1 MTWVALTDKGRPLQL
16 VILNAWKK
24 ERLWNCSACLNPSPV
39 LRPFFVARAMSKWK
53 RTLCRGFV
61 QKIRT
66 RMIRMQTV
74 RCDTRLQVHFVQD
87 LFPTD
92 LGGLHHRAICFV
104 EPQAWQESDAWGRHC
119 DVFMSCLQL
128 HLLHVQAHYQ
138 CLGLHVSSQSTF
150 SFFDKAD
157 APGFSQMLE
166 WGNKIGHLASGLCQ
180 FFFEKDWKVTSCV
193 QLPLQP
199 LVVCLVSCWTTRP
212 IQQTLQRLGQQ
223 GDQKCPAWHC
233 WQCESRQYNA

>member
-24 ERLWNCSACLNPSPV
+24 ERLWNCCACLNPSPV
-39 LRPFFVARAMSKWK
+39 FATFFVARAMSKWK

-92 LGGLHHRAICFV
+92 FGGLHHRAICFV

-150 SFFDKAD
+150 SFF
-157 APGFSQMLE
+157 
-166 WGNKIGHLASGLCQ
+166 W
-180 FFFEKDWKVTSCV
+180 
-193 QLPLQP
+193 
-199 LVVCLVSCWTTRP
+199 
-212 IQQTLQRLGQQ
+212 
-223 GDQKCPAWHC
+223 
-233 WQCESRQYNA
+233 